1 MEKTFTKYDK
11 FTIYRDI
18 GYALFTCTGIAV
30 SAQLIVYMIVEIESF
45 QVQV

>member
-1 MEKTFTKYDK
+1 MVISEKTEGWNMEKTFTKYDK

-30 SAQLIVYMIVEIESF
+30 SA
-45 QVQV
+45 